1 MAQNI
6 SRQTLEE
13 VYAKIKSLMTQKR
26 WKDAHRAC
34 LEVLQWDPENIKVI
48 RWKNKI
54 EEAVKRINKEALRKD
69 IENLKELWKEK
80 KYNELMIN
88 IKKLEPY
95 VDAYPP
101 LKDFIIKAKKEYRDI
116 LIAGEEEDY
125 QEGLRRIKEFK
136 GSGDYALAYKVA
148 EQLRKLDIRK
158 EEVKKL
164 VKEISEEWVDYE
176 LNQNKKL
183 LQSKSYEEIILFY
196 QRLLRINDRSEKVR
210 KLLEKAK
217 EEYDLYKIDQKRD
230 FFYKELENLR
240 TLYQLNKFDEALD
253 IARALLDI
261 DPRNKIV
268 RELYLKAEKKAKGQ
282 VEKQLSKQMEKSMD
296 IMKEEYK
303 EDKSKYIKL

>member
-1 MAQNI
+1 MAQ
-6 SRQTLEE
+6 SVSKQTLDE

-54 EEAVKRINKEALRKD
+54 EEAVNKINKDALRKD

-80 KYNELMIN
+80 KYNELMLN

-95 VDAYPP
+95 VNSYPP

-125 QEGLRRIKEFK
+125 QRGLKILKDFKEK
-136 GSGDYALAYKVA
+136 GDYASAYKVA

-158 EEVKKL
+158 DEVKKL
-164 VKEISEEWVDYE
+164 VRELSEEWVDYE

-183 LQSKSYEEIILFY
+183 LKSKNYEEIILFY
-196 QRLLRINDRSEKVR
+196 QRLLKINDKSDKVR
-210 KLLEKAK
+210 KLLEQAK
-217 EEYDLYKIDQKRD
+217 KEYDLYKIDQKRD
-230 FFYKELENLR
+230 FFYKELEKLR

-268 RELYLKAEKKAKGQ
+268 RELYLKAEKKAKGK
-282 VEKQLSKQMEKSMD
+282 VERQLSKQMKESIGSMKD
-296 IMKEEYK
+296 EYK
-303 EDKSKYIKL
+303 EDKTKYIKL